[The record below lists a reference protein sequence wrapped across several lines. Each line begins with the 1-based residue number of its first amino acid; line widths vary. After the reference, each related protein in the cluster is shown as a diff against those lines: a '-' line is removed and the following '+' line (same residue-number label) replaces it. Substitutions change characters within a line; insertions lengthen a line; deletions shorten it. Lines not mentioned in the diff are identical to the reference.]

1 MTTGMDISFFFSPAS
16 IAVVG
21 ASPTPGKPSHVI
33 LESLKRIG
41 YPGAIYPVN
50 PKYSAI
56 EGLKCYSSLTEINS
70 DIDVAI
76 FALPAPTVI
85 EIMERTDNVKG
96 AIIVSAGFKETGDAG
111 RRLETELK
119 EIGARKGIRIIGPN
133 CMGIY
138 DTVSRVDT
146 FFTPKG
152 RVRRPARGGLSIL
165 TQSGSFAELIM
176 DEMASEGIGVARIV
190 SYGNRVD
197 VGETDCLNFLT
208 DDAATKVVAIYMES
222 VDDGRRFVEVASRCT
237 KKKPV
242 VAVKV
247 GKREAGIHAAR
258 SHTGAISGRYEI
270 YRAAFK
276 KAGIVEVNGY
286 EGLKDAC
293 KVLNTYD
300 LVAGNRVLIVTDGGG
315 VGVSMA
321 DACEDLGLDV
331 SELSEET
338 RKRLSAKL
346 LGFSAT
352 GNPIDLTGSVTD
364 EDYVTA
370 LNEGLH
376 DEFDVVIITVLWG
389 APEITEELVDKLKEV
404 RDSYNKP
411 LLICTPSNEFTRRMA
426 QRFEEN
432 GMPVFFTPESAA
444 RAAAVLASGPLAV
457 SRERNNEERSSEKA
471 CT

>member
-1 MTTGMDISFFFSPAS
+1 MPIGKDISFFFSPTS

-41 YPGAIYPVN
+41 YQGAIYPVN
-50 PKYSAI
+50 PKYSHI
-56 EGLKCYSSLTEINS
+56 EGYKCYHSLNEIQD

-85 EIMERTDNVKG
+85 EILERTDNVKG
-96 AIIVSAGFKETGDAG
+96 AIIVSAGFKEIGYAG
-111 RRLETELK
+111 TKREEELK
-119 EIGARKGIRIIGPN
+119 EIGARKRIRIIGPN

-138 DTVSRVDT
+138 DTVSRIDT

-152 RVRRPARGGLSIL
+152 RVKRPKRGVLSIL

-208 DDAATKVVAIYMES
+208 DDEATKVVAIYMES

-242 VAVKV
+242 VVVKV

-276 KAGIVEVNGY
+276 KAGVVEVNGY

-300 LVAGNRVLIVTDGGG
+300 LVEGNRVLIVTDGGG

-321 DACEDLGLDV
+321 DACEDLGLEV

-352 GNPIDLTGSVTD
+352 GNPVDLTGSVTD

-370 LNEGLH
+370 LKEGLR

-389 APEITEELVDKLKEV
+389 APEITEELADKLTGV
-404 RDSYNKP
+404 RDSHNKP
-411 LLICTPSNEFTRRMA
+411 LLICTPCSEFTRRMA
-426 QRFEEN
+426 QCFEDN

-444 RAAAVLASGPLAV
+444 RAAAVLAGHW
-457 SRERNNEERSSEKA
+457 R
-471 CT
+471 

>member
-1 MTTGMDISFFFSPAS
+1 MSTGRDISFFFSPKS
-16 IAVVG
+16 IAIVG
-21 ASPTPGKPSHVI
+21 ASPRRGKPSHVI
-33 LESLKRIG
+33 VESLKRIG
-41 YPGAIYPVN
+41 YPGVTYLVN
-50 PKYSAI
+50 PNYEYIDGSR
-56 EGLKCYSSLTEINS
+56 CYRSLGEIQD

-76 FALPAPTVI
+76 FVLPASTVM

-96 AIIVSAGFKETGDAG
+96 AIIVSAGFKETGYAG
-111 RRLETELK
+111 TKLEKELK
-119 EIGARKGIRIIGPN
+119 EIGERKGIRIIGPN

-138 DTVSRVDT
+138 DTVSQIDT
-146 FFTPKG
+146 FFTPQE
-152 RVRRPARGGLSIL
+152 RVRRPKRGALSIL

-176 DEMASEGIGVARIV
+176 DEMASKDIGVARIV

-197 VGETDCLNFLT
+197 VGETDCLNFLA
-208 DDAATKVVAIYMES
+208 DDEATKVVVIYMES

-242 VAVKV
+242 VVVKV

-270 YRAAFK
+270 YKAAFK
-276 KAGIVEVNGY
+276 KAGIIEVDGY

-293 KVLNTYD
+293 KVLNTYE
-300 LVAGNRVLIVTDGGG
+300 LVDGKKVLIVTNGGG

-321 DACEDLGLDV
+321 DACEELGLDV
-331 SELSEET
+331 RELTEET

-370 LNEGLH
+370 ITEGLR
-376 DEFDVVIITVLWG
+376 DAFDVVIVTVLWG
-389 APEITEELVDKLKEV
+389 APEITEKLADKLKEV
-404 RDSYNKP
+404 RDNGNKP
-411 LLICTPSNEFTRRMA
+411 ILICSPSCDFTRRMA
-426 QRFEEN
+426 KRFEKN

-444 RAAAVLASGPLAV
+444 RAAAVLAG
-457 SRERNNEERSSEKA
+457 RWR
-471 CT
+471 

>member
-1 MTTGMDISFFFSPAS
+1 MPIGKGISFFFSPTS
-16 IAVVG
+16 IAIVG
-21 ASPTPGKPSHVI
+21 ASPNPGKPSHVI

-50 PKYSAI
+50 PKYPSI
-56 EGLKCYSSLTEINS
+56 EGRKCYSSLTEIQD

-85 EIMERTDNVKG
+85 EILERTENVRG
-96 AIIVSAGFKETGDAG
+96 AIIVSAGFKETGYAG
-111 RRLETELK
+111 TKLEEELK
-119 EIGARKGIRIIGPN
+119 EIGERKGIRIIGPN

-138 DTVSRVDT
+138 DTVSRIDT
-146 FFTPKG
+146 FFTPKE
-152 RVRRPARGGLSIL
+152 RVRRPKRGWLSIL

-176 DEMASEGIGVARIV
+176 DEMASKDIGVARIV
-190 SYGNRVD
+190 SYGNRAD
-197 VGETDCLNFLT
+197 VGETECLNFLT
-208 DDAATKVVAIYMES
+208 DDEATKVVVIYMES
-222 VDDGRRFVEVASRCT
+222 VDDGRRFVDVASRCT

-242 VAVKV
+242 VVVKV

-270 YRAAFK
+270 YKAAFK
-276 KAGIVEVNGY
+276 KAGIVEVDGY

-293 KVLNTYD
+293 KVLNTYE
-300 LVAGNRVLIVTDGGG
+300 LVDGKKVLIVTDGGG

-321 DACEDLGLDV
+321 DACEYLGLDV
-331 SELSEET
+331 RELTEET

-370 LNEGLH
+370 LEEGLR
-376 DEFDVVIITVLWG
+376 DGFDVVIVTVLWG
-389 APEITEELVDKLKEV
+389 APEITEKLADKLKEV
-404 RDSYNKP
+404 RNSCNKP
-411 LLICTPSNEFTRRMA
+411 ILICSPSCDFTRRMA
-426 QRFEEN
+426 KRFEEN

-444 RAAAVLASGPLAV
+444 RAAAVLAG
-457 SRERNNEERSSEKA
+457 RWR
-471 CT
+471 

>member
-1 MTTGMDISFFFSPAS
+1 MSIGTDINFFFSPKS

-21 ASPTPGKPSHVI
+21 ASPIPGKPSHII
-33 LESLKRIG
+33 LENLKRIG
-41 YPGAIYPVN
+41 FKGTIYLVN
-50 PKYSAI
+50 PKYTYI
-56 EGLKCYSSLTEINS
+56 EGLKCYRSIAEIKD

-76 FALPAPTVI
+76 FVLPAPIVI

-96 AIIVSAGFKETGDAG
+96 AIIVSAGFKETGYAG
-111 RRLETELK
+111 TKLEEELK
-119 EIGARKGIRIIGPN
+119 GIGERKGIRIIGPN

-138 DTVSRVDT
+138 DTVSRIDT
-146 FFTPKG
+146 YFTPEE
-152 RVRRPARGGLSIL
+152 RVRRPKRGGLSIL

-197 VGETDCLNFLT
+197 VGETDCLNFLV
-208 DDAATKVVAIYMES
+208 DDEATKVIVIYMES
-222 VDDGRRFVEVASRCT
+222 VDDGRRFVDVASRCT

-242 VAVKV
+242 VVVKV
-247 GKREAGIHAAR
+247 GKREAGVHAAM
-258 SHTGAISGRYEI
+258 SHTGAICGRYEI

-276 KAGIVEVNGY
+276 KAGIIEVDGY
-286 EGLKDAC
+286 EGLRDAC
-293 KVLNTYD
+293 KVLNTYG
-300 LVAGNRVLIVTDGGG
+300 LVEGKRVLIVTDGGG

-331 SELSEET
+331 SKLTEET

-346 LGFSAT
+346 PGFFAT

-370 LNEGLH
+370 LEEGLR
-376 DEFDVVIITVLWG
+376 DAFYVVIVTILWG
-389 APEITEELVDKLKEV
+389 PPKLTEKLADKLKEV
-404 RDSYNKP
+404 RDKYQKP
-411 LLICTPSNEFTRRMA
+411 ILICSPSSGFTRSMA
-426 QRFEEN
+426 KRFEDN

-444 RAAAVLASGPLAV
+444 RAAAVLAG
-457 SRERNNEERSSEKA
+457 RKM
-471 CT
+471 

>member
-1 MTTGMDISFFFSPAS
+1 MSIGTDISFFFSPKS
-16 IAVVG
+16 IAIVG
-21 ASPTPGKPSHVI
+21 ASPRRGKPSHVI
-33 LESLKRIG
+33 VENLKRIG
-41 YPGAIYPVN
+41 YSGVTYLVN
-50 PKYSAI
+50 PNYEYIDGSR
-56 EGLKCYSSLTEINS
+56 CYRSLSEIQD

-76 FALPAPTVI
+76 FVLPAPIVI

-96 AIIVSAGFKETGDAG
+96 AIIVSAGFKETGSAG
-111 RRLETELK
+111 TKLEEELK
-119 EIGARKGIRIIGPN
+119 GIGERKGIRIIGPN

-138 DTVSRVDT
+138 DTVSRIDT
-146 FFTPKG
+146 YFTPEE
-152 RVRRPARGGLSIL
+152 RVWRPKRGGLSIL

-197 VGETDCLNFLT
+197 VGETDCLNFLM
-208 DDAATKVVAIYMES
+208 DDEATKVVLIYMES

-237 KKKPV
+237 EKKPV
-242 VAVKV
+242 VVVKV

-258 SHTGAISGRYEI
+258 SHTGAISGRYEL

-276 KAGIVEVNGY
+276 KAGIIEVDGY

-300 LVAGNRVLIVTDGGG
+300 LVEGNRVLIVTDGGG

-331 SELSEET
+331 SKLTEET

-346 LGFSAT
+346 PGFFAT

-370 LNEGLH
+370 LDGGLR
-376 DEFDVVIITVLWG
+376 DAFDVVIVTILWG
-389 APEITEELVDKLKEV
+389 PPKLTEKLADKLKAV
-404 RDSYNKP
+404 RDSHQKP
-411 LLICTPSNEFTRRMA
+411 ILICSPSSGFTRSMA
-426 QRFEEN
+426 KRFEGK

-444 RAAAVLASGPLAV
+444 RAAAVLAGG
-457 SRERNNEERSSEKA
+457 KM
-471 CT
+471 